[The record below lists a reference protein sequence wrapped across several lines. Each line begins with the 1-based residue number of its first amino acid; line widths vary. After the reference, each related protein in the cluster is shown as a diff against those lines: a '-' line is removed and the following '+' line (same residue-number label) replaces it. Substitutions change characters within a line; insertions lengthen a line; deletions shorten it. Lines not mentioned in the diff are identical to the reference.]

1 MGALRQC
8 PFGYMRDG
16 GDAPRVVRGTDRH
29 HRRRIDDGARVVL
42 RSSSHARAALAA
54 GRALL
59 IYSVSPLSLVGRH
72 DKTTSR
78 CVWAVPVGSESV
90 TLTLVR
96 VVDGH
101 ARHARTGT

>member
-72 DKTTSR
+72 DKNQSM
-78 CVWAVPVGSESV
+78 CVGCRVGSESV

>member
-16 GDAPRVVRGTDRH
+16 GVAPRDVRGTDRH

-42 RSSSHARAALAA
+42 RNSSHARAALAA

-59 IYSVSPLSLVGRH
+59 VYSASLLSLVGRLKNQSMC
-72 DKTTSR
+72 D
-78 CVWAVPVGSESV
+78 
-90 TLTLVR
+90 
-96 VVDGH
+96 VDACG
-101 ARHARTGT
+101 RTHGT